1 MYMLTIQR
9 PTSSRSRHRLD
20 GLAILLV
27 VEKTLSSVVIVQ
39 MTYNGRQIY
48 DELVFVICNHV
59 RFQLLP
65 VPTLARCRG
74 THGRGV
80 GGAGSAACMGAGGV
94 RALGELG
101 VHGG

>member
-9 PTSSRSRHRLD
+9 PTSSRPRHRFG

-27 VEKTLSSVVIVQ
+27 AEDEYRETLSSVAIVQ

-59 RFQLLP
+59 RLQLLP
-65 VPTLARCRG
+65 FPTLDPCRG

-80 GGAGSAACMGAGGV
+80 GGGKLSCMHGRGRGASIG
-94 RALGELG
+94 
-101 VHGG
+101 